1 MSDTNTTNGVLT
13 LSEDSVLNTVILSE
27 NQAPTPQQ
35 DSASVYEFGT
45 IDNIDVLS
53 NDSDPEGDPLTV
65 ISALANNGSAYVNAD
80 NTTISYT
87 ASSAGIDTITY
98 TVQDIFGNTA
108 QSFVIVD
115 VLGDT
120 GGGGGGGFNNPP
132 IANDDYVTT
141 DEFSSVTVDVVAND
155 YDIEE
160 SSLTLQDAYLY
171 QGEGDILIDGNNIT
185 VIPTAGVGAQEIV
198 VGYTV
203 TDGMDTSSATLNV
216 SVSPTGGG
224 NNPPVANIDSVIT
237 LINQPITVNVLAND
251 TDADND
257 SLVLSQI
264 YVAPEVGQVSVNED
278 NTVTFTPN
286 AGFVGLAEIQ
296 YSIQDSS
303 QASASSSL
311 FVNVQAGM
319 LIEGTESGDILTGTL
334 GDDVIDGMSGDDHL
348 LGDMDDGTGQYLTG
362 GHDTLVG
369 GKGIDT
375 LTG

>member
-1 MSDTNTTNGVLT
+1 MSDINTTNGVLT
-13 LSEDSVLNTVILSE
+13 LSDDPVIGTVTFSE

-35 DSASVYEFGT
+35 DSASVFEFGT
-45 IDNIDVLS
+45 IENIDVLS

-286 AGFVGLAEIQ
+286 
-296 YSIQDSS
+296 
-303 QASASSSL
+303 
-311 FVNVQAGM
+311 
-319 LIEGTESGDILTGTL
+319 
-334 GDDVIDGMSGDDHL
+334 
-348 LGDMDDGTGQYLTG
+348 
-362 GHDTLVG
+362 
-369 GKGIDT
+369 
-375 LTG
+375 